1 MGASPGHHLPTLHR
15 RVGIVLKQNNQNFSE
30 SKQIYWNIKYSKTNW
45 IFEANNL
52 NIQLVHRHFSS

>member
-30 SKQIYWNIKYSKTNW
+30 SKQIY
-45 IFEANNL
+45 
-52 NIQLVHRHFSS
+52 